1 MLGIALMVV
10 AVSLFTMQDT
20 IAKYLSERY
29 PPLLVVWARYLFN
42 VVIMVVLLG
51 PALRW
56 RLIATKRPLVQAARG
71 ALLACS
77 SMFFFSAVATM
88 KLADASAVTFLGPML
103 VTVFAVFVLKHR
115 APPGSWIALAVSFT
129 GVLLVIKPGGDAF
142 TPVALLPLV
151 TAVCFAGYQLL
162 TSRLSGVDEPV
173 ATLFL
178 GALTAMLLVSLA
190 LPWSWQA
197 PASLFDLG
205 LFAATGAIGAVSH
218 YVIIRAFALAPPA
231 TLAPFTYTQ
240 IVMAVMLGW
249 IVFGDLPD
257 LLSFCGMVLIAATG
271 VVMALRQRGR

>member
-1 MLGIALMVV
+1 MVV

-29 PPLLVVWARYLFN
+29 PPLLVVWARYFFN
-42 VVIMVVLLG
+42 VAIMLVLLG
-51 PALRW
+51 PMLRR
-56 RLIATKRPLVQAARG
+56 RLVATQRPLVQVARG
-71 ALLACS
+71 AVLAMA
-77 SMFFFSAVATM
+77 SMFFFSALSTM

-115 APPGSWIALAVSFT
+115 APPGSWVALAVSFA
-129 GVLLVIKPGGDAF
+129 GVMLVIKPGGDTF
-142 TPVALLPLV
+142 TPAAMLPLA
-151 TAVCFAGYQLL
+151 TALCFAAYQLL

-178 GALTAMLLVSLA
+178 GALTATLIVSLA
-190 LPWSWQA
+190 LPWTWQA
-197 PASLFDLG
+197 PASVFDLG

-231 TLAPFTYTQ
+231 TLAPFMYTQ
-240 IVMAVMLGW
+240 IVMAVLLGW

-257 LLSFCGMVLIAATG
+257 LLSFTGMGLIATTG